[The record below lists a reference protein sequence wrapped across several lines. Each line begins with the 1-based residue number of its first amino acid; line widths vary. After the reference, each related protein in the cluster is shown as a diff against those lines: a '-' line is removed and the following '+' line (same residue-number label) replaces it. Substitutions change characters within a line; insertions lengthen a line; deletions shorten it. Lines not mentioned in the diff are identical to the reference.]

1 VDKHAPQFFRKT
13 SLQANTEKRAESF
26 LVFDDD
32 GESFA
37 LFPLASSA
45 FILLGVYL
53 PHTFFCFA
61 EPETRRATSTALQS

>member
-13 SLQANTEKRAESF
+13 SLQADTEKRAES

-32 GESFA
+32 GESLA
-37 LFPLASSA
+37 LSPLASSA
-45 FILLGVYL
+45 FILLDVYL

-61 EPETRRATSTALQS
+61 ESEIRRATSAALRS